1 MDGIEC
7 AGATRAWAKREFEK
21 GRRARLAGKGREKIP
36 ASLAAST
43 HAHRSWVAG
52 WEDADAGL
60 AVHENAVAGFAGCA
74 ECDNRG
80 RSAKAWAC
88 DMALPLPD
96 ASTLQRWLKQASA
109 DVGCD
114 EAVSIP
120 TNVAQRF
127 VALAT
132 SGVLARERECCARLL
147 ELDTPALLLL
157 AGELKA
163 QDLRNV
169 RAVLSQRA
177 RTIRARKLP

>member
-1 MDGIEC
+1 MDHSER
-7 AGATRAWAKREFEK
+7 AGATRAWAKREFEN
-21 GRRARLAGKGREKIP
+21 GRLARLAGKGRESIP
-36 ASLAAST
+36 GSLAAST
-43 HAHRSWVAG
+43 HAHRSWAAG
-52 WEDADAGL
+52 WEQADAGL
-60 AVHENAVAGFAGCA
+60 AAHENAVAGFPGRA
-74 ECDNRG
+74 ECDSRG
-80 RSAKAWAC
+80 RSAKAC
-88 DMALPLPD
+88 EKALPVPD

-109 DVGCD
+109 DVGCN

-157 AGELKA
+157 AGELNA
-163 QDLRNV
+163 QDLRNL